1 MEEQKRCIS
10 CGMPMK
16 VDEDYPQGDTTKEY
30 CAHCARPDGSMK
42 SWEEAVIHYRQYLQE
57 HENMGLDEAR
67 VTAIQRLS
75 KNPAWR
81 DRG

>member
-1 MEEQKRCIS
+1 
-10 CGMPMK
+10 
-16 VDEDYPQGDTTKEY
+16 
-30 CAHCARPDGSMK
+30 MK